1 MFVIYRGYEKDRV
14 FVTPVNDLPDLRAL
28 IHDTI
33 ATVPMDMLERTWQE
47 IEYRLD
53 IVRATNGAHVEVY

>member
-1 MFVIYRGYEKDRV
+1 MDY
-14 FVTPVNDLPDLRAL
+14 N
-28 IHDTI
+28 TI
-33 ATVPMDMLERTWQE
+33 ATVPVDMLERTWQE